1 MLWLP
6 EYTRT
11 SSYTGS
17 WRNGRVEGHGEM
29 TYRDSS
35 MYRGWWHDGM
45 RHGHGRMEYREPESL
60 YIGGLG
66 E

>member
-1 MLWLP
+1 M
-6 EYTRT
+6 
-11 SSYTGS
+11 
-17 WRNGRVEGHGEM
+17 EGHGEM

-60 YIGGLG
+60 YIGGWENDTREG
-66 E
+66 YGVYHNTVR